1 MGGKPSVEYDNDF
14 ELVVR
19 STKELEWLLVTHFHA
34 PDGSRD
40 NTCGLHEKITAAT
53 HQGRPLSDD
62 LKRRM
67 RKIVTHATSW
77 CTTATTMRSKVAPDM
92 RATTSKSSRSSREWP
107 GPRRKLAGVA
117 FHE

>member
-67 RKIVTHATSW
+67 RKIVSIRNKLVHDRNYNALESR
-77 CTTATTMRSKVAPDM
+77 AGYARDYQQIKQELMRMAGPAPQ
-92 RATTSKSSRSSREWP
+92 
-107 GPRRKLAGVA
+107 AGGCCVS
-117 FHE
+117 